1 MLPCRNGSHLY
12 TGRQTCLS
20 QRPGSGTSERCN
32 SGSTDPAKLKVSG
45 DFMSL
50 YQAYLEQ
57 IEGRKEQGLKPKPI
71 DDGSLVAE
79 LIAQIKDADHAHRAD
94 SLNFLI
100 YNTLPGTTSAAGVKA
115 AFLKEIIL
123 GEAVVAEITP
133 AFAFELLSH
142 MKGGPSVEVLLDLA
156 LGDDAAIASDAAEIL
171 KTQVFLYE
179 ADTNRLKAAFEAG
192 SAIARDI
199 IESYAEA
206 EFFTK
211 LPEIED
217 EIKVVTY
224 IAAEGDISTDLLS
237 PGNQA
242 HSRSDRELHGKC
254 MISEQAQDEIRKLQ
268 AQHPDK
274 QVMLI
279 AEKGTMGVGSS
290 RMSGVNNVALWTGRQ
305 ASPYVPFVNVA
316 PIVAGTNGISPIFL
330 TTVGVTGGIGI
341 DLKNWVKKL
350 DADGNPILNND
361 DNPILEQK
369 YSVETGTILTINT
382 KDKMLLDEDGGE
394 ALVDVS
400 SSFTPQK
407 LEFMKAG
414 GSYAIVFGKMLQTF
428 ACETLGVELKSAYAP
443 SKEVSVEGQGLTAV
457 EKIFNAN
464 AVGVAP
470 GTVLHAGSDARV
482 RVNIVGSQDTTGL
495 MTAQEL
501 EAMAATVISPT
512 VDGAYQSGCHTA
524 SVWDIKAQENT
535 PRLMKFMHDFG
546 LITGRDPKD
555 VYHPM
560 TDVIHKV
567 LNDITVDDWAII
579 IGGDS
584 HTRMSKGVAFGAD
597 SGTVALALATGEA
610 TMPIPESVKVTFKG
624 SMADHMDFRDVVH
637 ATQTQMLKQFGDNVF
652 QGRIIEVHIGT
663 LLADQ
668 AFTFTDWTAEMK
680 AKASI
685 CISEDATLIESLEI
699 AKHRIQI
706 MIDKGMENDNRM
718 LQGLIDIADQRI
730 AQIRSGEKPALAP
743 DANAS
748 YFAEVVVD
756 LDQIVEPMIAD
767 PDVNNADVS
776 KRYTHDTIRPISF
789 YGADKKVDL
798 GFVGSCMVHKGDVKI
813 VAQMLRNLEKSSG
826 KVEFN
831 APLVVAAPTYNIID
845 ELKAEGDWD
854 ILQKYS
860 GFEFDDS
867 KPKTSA
873 RTEYENILYLE
884 RPGCNLCMGN
894 QEKAAKGDT
903 VLATS
908 TRLFKGRVVED
919 AGDKKGESLLASTP
933 VVVLSAI
940 LGRTPTLDEYKT
952 AVDGIDLT
960 KFAPPLAKPGTTQSA
975 HF

>member
-1 MLPCRNGSHLY
+1 
-12 TGRQTCLS
+12 
-20 QRPGSGTSERCN
+20 
-32 SGSTDPAKLKVSG
+32 
-45 DFMSL
+45 MSL
-50 YQAYLEQ
+50 YKSYLDE
-57 IEGRKEQGLKPKPI
+57 IETRQLQGLKPKPI
-71 DDGSLVAE
+71 DNGDLVAE
-79 LIAQIKDADHAHRAD
+79 LIAQIRDAGHEHRAA
-94 SLNFLI
+94 SLDFLI
-100 YNTLPGTTSAAGVKA
+100 YNTLPGTTGAAGVKA
-115 AFLKEIIL
+115 KFLKDIIL
-123 GEAVVAEITP
+123 GETVEEISP

-156 LGDDAAIASDAAEIL
+156 LGDAAAIAADAADVL

-179 ADTNRLKAAFEAG
+179 ADTDRLTEAYAAGNPVAK
-192 SAIARDI
+192 DI
-199 IESYAEA
+199 LESYSEA

-211 LPEIED
+211 LPDIDE

-254 MISEQAQDEIRKLQ
+254 MISEDAQAEIRKLQ
-268 AQHPDK
+268 KQHPDK

-361 DNPILEQK
+361 ENPVLEQK
-369 YSVETGTILTINT
+369 YSVETGTVLTINT
-382 KDKMLLDEDGGE
+382 RDQKLYDEAGE
-394 ALVDVS
+394 EELVEVA

-428 ACETLGVELKSAYAP
+428 ACETLGIELKSAYAP
-443 SKEVSVEGQGLTAV
+443 SKEISVEGQGLTAV

-464 AVGVAP
+464 AVGVSP

-482 RVNIVGSQDTTGL
+482 KVNIVGSQDTTGL

-501 EAMAATVISPT
+501 EAMAATIISPT

-524 SVWDIKAQENT
+524 SVWDFKAQENT

-546 LITGRDPKD
+546 LITARDPKG
-555 VYHPM
+555 VYHSM

-624 SMADHMDFRDVVH
+624 RMADHMDFRDVVH
-637 ATQTQMLKQFGDNVF
+637 ATQSQMLRQFGDNVF

-685 CISEDATLIESLEI
+685 CISEDDTLIESLQI
-699 AKHRIQI
+699 ARDRISI
-706 MIDKGMENDNRM
+706 MIDKGMENDNGM
-718 LQGLIDIADQRI
+718 LQRLVDIAERRI
-730 AQIRSGEKPALAP
+730 AEIRSGEKPALAP

-748 YFAEVVVD
+748 YAAEVVVD
-756 LDQIVEPMIAD
+756 LDLIDEPMIAD

-798 GFVGSCMVHKGDVKI
+798 GVVGSCMVHKGDMKI
-813 VAQMLRNLEKSSG
+813 VAQMLKNLEKTNE
-826 KVEFN
+826 KVEFK

-845 ELKAEGDWD
+845 ELKEEGDWS

-860 GFEFDDS
+860 GFEFDDNS
-867 KPKTSA
+867 PKNTA

-908 TRLFKGRVVED
+908 TRLFKGR
-919 AGDKKGESLLASTP
+919 
-933 VVVLSAI
+933 
-940 LGRTPTLDEYKT
+940 
-952 AVDGIDLT
+952 
-960 KFAPPLAKPGTTQSA
+960 
-975 HF
+975 

>member
-1 MLPCRNGSHLY
+1 
-12 TGRQTCLS
+12 
-20 QRPGSGTSERCN
+20 
-32 SGSTDPAKLKVSG
+32 
-45 DFMSL
+45 MSL
-50 YQAYLEQ
+50 YTDYLNE
-57 IEGRKEQGLKPKPI
+57 IETRKTQGLNPKPI
-71 DDGSLVAE
+71 DDGALTSE
-79 LIAQIKDADHAHRAD
+79 IIAQIKESNNEHREN
-94 SLNFLI
+94 SLKFFI
-100 YNTLPGTTSAAGVKA
+100 YNTLPGTTSAAGEKA
-115 AFLKEIIL
+115 KFLKEIIL
-123 GEAVVAEITP
+123 GDAVVEEISP
-133 AFAFELLSH
+133 SFAFELLSH

-156 LGDDAAIASDAAEIL
+156 LGDNADIANQASDVL

-179 ADTNRLKAAFEAG
+179 ADTERLKAAFKDG
-192 SAIARDI
+192 SQIAKDI
-199 IESYAEA
+199 LESYAKA

-211 LPEIED
+211 LPEIDE

-254 MISEQAQDEIRKLQ
+254 LISEKAQGEIQDLQ
-268 AQHPDK
+268 KQHPDAR
-274 QVMLI
+274 VMLI

-290 RMSGVNNVALWTGRQ
+290 RMSGVNNVALWTGKQ
-305 ASPYVPFVNVA
+305 ASPYVPFVNIA

-350 DADGNPILNND
+350 DADGNPILDEND
-361 DNPILEQK
+361 DPVLEQT
-369 YSVETGTILTINT
+369 YSVETGTVLTINT
-382 KDKMLLDEDGGE
+382 KTKKLYNGDKE
-394 ALVDVS
+394 LVDIS
-400 SSFTPQK
+400 SSLTPQK
-407 LEFMKAG
+407 QEFIKAG
-414 GSYAIVFGKMLQTF
+414 GSYAVVFGKKLQNF
-428 ACETLGVELKSAYAP
+428 AAETLGVALEPVFAA
-443 SKEVSVEGQGLTAV
+443 SKEISHEGQGLTAV
-457 EKIFNAN
+457 EKIFNKN
-464 AVGVAP
+464 AVGVTD
-470 GTVLHAGSDARV
+470 GKTLHAGSDVRV
-482 RVNIVGSQDTTGL
+482 KVNIVGSQDTTGL
-495 MTAQEL
+495 MTSQEL

-524 SVWDIKAQENT
+524 SVWDIKAQENI
-535 PRLMKFMHDFG
+535 PKLMKFMNKFG
-546 LITGRDPKD
+546 LITARDPKGE
-555 VYHPM
+555 YHAM

-624 SMADHMDFRDVVH
+624 ELKDHMDFRDVVH
-637 ATQTQMLKQFGDNVF
+637 ATQSQMLKQFGDNVF

-685 CISEDATLIESLEI
+685 CISEDDTLIKSLEI
-699 AKHRIQI
+699 AKSRIQI
-706 MIDKGMENDNRM
+706 MIDKGMDNAAKT
-718 LQGLIDIADQRI
+718 LQGLIDIADKRI
-730 AQIRSGEKPALAP
+730 AEIKSGEKPALTP
-743 DANAS
+743 DNNAK

-756 LDQIVEPMIAD
+756 LDQIIEPMIAD
-767 PDVNNADVS
+767 PDVNNDDVS
-776 KRYTHDTIRPISF
+776 KRYTHDTIRPIS
-789 YGADKKVDL
+789 YYNAEKNVDL
-798 GFVGSCMVHKGDVKI
+798 GFVGSCMVHKGDMKI
-813 VAQMLRNLEKSSG
+813 VAQMLRNLEKDDG

-845 ELKAEGDWD
+845 ELKEEGDWEV
-854 ILQKYS
+854 LQKYS
-860 GFEFDDS
+860 GFEFDDAA
-867 KPKTSA
+867 PKNTA

-908 TRLFKGRVVED
+908 TRLFQGRVVED
-919 AGDKKGESLLASTP
+919 SAEKKGESLLASTP

-940 LGRTPTLDEYKT
+940 LGRTPTLDEYID
-952 AVDGIDLT
+952 AVEGIDLT
-960 KFAPPLAKPGTTQSA
+960 KFAPPLQKPLDANSV

>member
-1 MLPCRNGSHLY
+1 
-12 TGRQTCLS
+12 
-20 QRPGSGTSERCN
+20 
-32 SGSTDPAKLKVSG
+32 
-45 DFMSL
+45 MSL
-50 YQAYLEQ
+50 YDAYLEE
-57 IEGRKEQGLKPKPI
+57 IENRKTQGLKPKPI
-71 DDGSLVAE
+71 DDGGLASE
-79 LIAQIKDADHAHRAD
+79 LIAQIRDEGHEHRAA
-94 SLNFLI
+94 SLDFLI

-115 AFLKEIIL
+115 AFLKDIVL
-123 GEAVVAEITP
+123 GEVAVPEITR

-142 MKGGPSVEVLLDLA
+142 MKGGPSVGVLLDLA
-156 LGDDAAIASDAAEIL
+156 LGDDAGIAAEAADVL

-179 ADTNRLKAAFEAG
+179 ADKERLKAALEDGNAV
-192 SAIARDI
+192 ARDI
-199 IESYAEA
+199 LESYSDA
-206 EFFTK
+206 EFFTR
-211 LPEIED
+211 LPEIDE

-242 HSRSDRELHGKC
+242 HSRADRELHGKC
-254 MISEQAQDEIRKLQ
+254 MITEKAQQEINALKL
-268 AQHPDK
+268 QHPDK

-290 RMSGVNNVALWTGRQ
+290 RMSGINNVALWTGKQ
-305 ASPYVPFVNVA
+305 GSKYVPFVNIA
-316 PIVAGTNGISPIFL
+316 PIVAGTNGISPIFQ

-341 DLKNWVKKL
+341 DLQNWVKKL

-361 DNPILEQK
+361 ENPILEQT
-369 YSVETGTILTINT
+369 YSVETGTVLTINT
-382 KDKMLLDEDGGE
+382 KDKKLLSEDGGE
-394 ALVDVS
+394 EHVDVA

-407 LEFMKAG
+407 LEFIRAG

-428 ACETLGVELKSAYAP
+428 ACETLGIPLKSAFAP
-443 SKEVSVEGQGLTAV
+443 AKEVSVEGQGLTAV

-482 RVNIVGSQDTTGL
+482 RVNIVGSQDTTGP

-501 EAMAATVISPT
+501 EAMAATVISPK

-524 SVWDIKAQENT
+524 SVWDFKAAENT
-535 PRLMKFMHDFG
+535 PKLMSFMHDFG

-555 VYHPM
+555 EYHPM

-610 TMPIPESVKVTFKG
+610 SMPIPESVKVTFKG

-637 ATQTQMLKQFGDNVF
+637 ATQSQMLKQFGDNVF

-706 MIDKGMENDNRM
+706 MIDKGMENDDLM
-718 LQGLIDIADQRI
+718 LHRLISIAEKRI
-730 AQIRSGEKPALAP
+730 AEIRSGEKPALTP

-748 YFAEVVVD
+748 YAAEVVID
-756 LDQIVEPMIAD
+756 LDLIEEPMIAD
-767 PDVNNADVS
+767 PDVTNADVS

-789 YGADKKVDL
+789 YGAEKKVDL

-813 VAQMLRNLEKSSG
+813 VAQMLHNLEKTAGSVAF
-826 KVEFN
+826 K

-854 ILQKYS
+854 ILQRYS

-867 KPKTSA
+867 TPKTEA

-894 QEKAAKGDT
+894 QEKASKGDT

-919 AGDKKGESLLASTP
+919 SADKAGESLLASTP

-940 LGRTPTLDEYKT
+940 LGRTPTLDEYKA
-952 AVDGIDLT
+952 AVEGIDLT
-960 KFAPPLAKPGTTQSA
+960 KFAPPLARPGTTQSA